1 VNGTASTLI
10 PDQQQRPTQNGRSL
24 GARDRL
30 LVLIVTVA
38 LAGTCFLIS
47 AERGVEFGQR
57 AWKPGSALRVITE
70 LMSLQHEYPTR
81 RGIEIKQL
89 VQGLAAPAVLMVA
102 VAGWYVRTR
111 REPDEAIADPSQ
123 GAEAS
128 SPRSGQRVGV
138 ITAQV
143 LLVLF
148 ALWMAASA
156 LWSPW
161 PAASVG
167 ESARQ
172 AMLVIYAVAL
182 GCALSRRAARAAC
195 VALVVVFA
203 ATAIIGIW
211 YYYERNPGQRLKF
224 PIGNPIFLAACLIP
238 GITLAAAG
246 VFAGL
251 RAQLR
256 SPTLVSSKTDAPV
269 SWRTRWCTAGSVWAL
284 GIMCWAFWLAGSRGP
299 LVGLA
304 CGAAVGVVCVV
315 YTLRSRWIRY
325 VIVGLIVVAAIAG
338 PWWMSSQLSVQ
349 AAGRGATARL
359 RLYTWEYAVELF
371 AARPLTGHG
380 QAAYPL
386 SAQMMSSED
395 MERDPIA
402 FGGSITMHAHS
413 EWLETAADLGII
425 GLALVVAALVITIV
439 SAGRAFLRSNDL
451 WHRACLLSLLSALVA
466 LIVEEMFDVA
476 LRIPGLPLVF
486 YTVLGLIWAMSRDG
500 EAAPMARGRSVRVC
514 VLTGAVAVSAAMAV
528 GAVRDWQG
536 SLAHLR
542 MSRLAEERRWDAAL
556 QEAAPRAMKRRLA
569 VDDRLMAFYE
579 TVRIGQMAARS
590 SAAQALEMVERLD
603 RNQGLPA
610 RIVALCAEDSERF
623 AGYAQIVRD
632 VGTELTNRM
641 PGFPYAAGMVA
652 DTLMLQLQLSSVR
665 QQLGLAPLGESAAIQ
680 GEVRYWREIE
690 YRRNRL
696 NADAAMRLLP
706 LWRDKPLADRI
717 EVIRIPLRSG
727 PPFGFRAYERFGL
740 FRLDLM
746 RDFKP
751 MLAEMIPDP
760 EFDAVMRGLMTRA
773 AMTGDGRDPYAPE
786 TLRLAAVVREFR
798 AVFTEAV
805 ELTSE
810 AARLSASLR
819 HRFPYAV
826 SFALIDQAGYALLA
840 YPDDAQRAVE
850 ICQQAIEVWPPHRD
864 REQRLR
870 PLRRSLA
877 LYELAAGNED
887 ISRKILASLEPGI
900 SEGELDAMIGS
911 AAAELYE
918 TFLSL
923 GPQRYPLGMERWLER
938 ALALADEERLV
949 RLRTMSV
956 RTCLRTGDNQVAW
969 RHLTLLANEIDN
981 ESRFKMFFRSLLAEF
996 PDHPLLK
1003 RLISAGADAESPQ
1016 SQPATRPAAT
1026 KPIELP

>member
-1 VNGTASTLI
+1 MNGTTSTLI
-10 PDQQQRPTQNGRSL
+10 ADQQQRPTRNGRSL
-24 GARDRL
+24 GVRDRL

-47 AERGVEFGQR
+47 AGRGVEFGQR
-57 AWKPGSALRVITE
+57 AWKPGSALQVITE

-81 RGIEIKQL
+81 RGIEVKQL

-111 REPDEAIADPSQ
+111 RETDTEMAD
-123 GAEAS
+123 AS
-128 SPRSGQRVGV
+128 PGTDTFSVRSPGV
-138 ITAQV
+138 IAAQV
-143 LLVLF
+143 LFVLF

-161 PAASVG
+161 PAVSVG
-167 ESARQ
+167 ESTRQ

-182 GCALSRRAARAAC
+182 GCALSRPASRAAR

-203 ATAIIGIW
+203 ATAVVGIW

-238 GITLAAAG
+238 GITLAASG

-251 RAQLR
+251 RTQLR
-256 SPTLVSSKTDAPV
+256 SPTSVSSKTDVPV
-269 SWRTRWCTAGSVWAL
+269 SWRTSWCTAGSVWAL
-284 GIMCWAFWLAGSRGP
+284 GIMCWAFWLTGSRGP

-325 VIVGLIVVAAIAG
+325 VIVGLIAIAVVAG
-338 PWWMSSQLSVQ
+338 TWWMSSQLSVQ

-371 AARPLTGHG
+371 AAKPLIGHG

-413 EWLETAADLGII
+413 EWLETAADLGSI

-439 SAGRAFLRSNDL
+439 SAGRAFLRSDDL
-451 WHRACLLSLLSALVA
+451 WHRACLLGLLAALVA
-466 LIVEEMFDVA
+466 LIAEEMFNVA

-500 EAAPMARGRSVRVC
+500 EAAPIARGRSVRVC
-514 VLTGAVAVSAAMAV
+514 VLAGAVAVSAAMAV
-528 GAVRDWQG
+528 VAVRDWQG
-536 SLAHLR
+536 ALAHLR
-542 MSRLAEERRWDAAL
+542 MSRLAEEHKWDKAL
-556 QEAAPRAMKRRLA
+556 QQAASRAMKRRLA

-603 RNQGLPA
+603 KNQGLPA

-641 PGFPYAAGMVA
+641 PGFPYVADMVA
-652 DTLMLQLQLSSVR
+652 DTLMLQLQLSAVR

-706 LWRDKPLADRI
+706 LWRNKPLADRI
-717 EVIRIPLRSG
+717 ELIRIPLRSG
-727 PPFGFRAYERFGL
+727 PSMGFRAYEQFGL
-740 FRLDLM
+740 FRLDLL

-751 MLAEMIPDP
+751 MLVEIAADP
-760 EFDAVMRGLMTRA
+760 ELETVMRRLLVHAVPA
-773 AMTGDGRDPYAPE
+773 ADDRDPYAPE
-786 TLRLAAVVREFR
+786 TLRLAAVLKEFH
-798 AVFTEAV
+798 AAFEDAAG
-805 ELTSE
+805 LAAE
-810 AARLSASLR
+810 AARLSESLR
-819 HRFPYAV
+819 DRFPYAV
-826 SFALIDQAGYALLA
+826 SCALIDQAGYALLA
-840 YPDDAQRAVE
+840 YPDDAQRAAAV
-850 ICQQAIEVWPPHRD
+850 CQRAIDAWPPHRD

-877 LYELAAGNED
+877 LYELAAGNEGV
-887 ISRKILASLEPGI
+887 SRKILASLEPGI

-938 ALALADEERLV
+938 ALALVDGERLV
-949 RLRTMSV
+949 HFRTMSV
-956 RTCLRTGDNQVAW
+956 RACLRTGDHQVAW
-969 RHLTLLANEIDN
+969 QHLTSLANEIED
-981 ESRFKMFFRSLLAEF
+981 ESRFEMFFRSLLAEF
-996 PDHPLLK
+996 PDHPLLE

-1026 KPIELP
+1026 QPVELP